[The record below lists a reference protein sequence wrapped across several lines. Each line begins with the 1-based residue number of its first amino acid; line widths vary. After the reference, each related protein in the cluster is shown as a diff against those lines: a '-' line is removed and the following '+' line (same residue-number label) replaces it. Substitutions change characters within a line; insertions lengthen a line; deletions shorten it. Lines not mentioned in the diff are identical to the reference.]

1 MEGSGEHSQAA
12 GANDAPRWDVTG
24 MGSAYCN
31 LATATATRDSVVINL
46 GLSQRAGER
55 ASAEWRSELLHRV
68 LLSPRTA
75 KHLHRILGTL
85 LGEYEAQRGEQR

>member
-1 MEGSGEHSQAA
+1 MAETERSQQAVA
-12 GANDAPRWDVTG
+12 DGTPRWDVAG

-31 LATATATRDSVVINL
+31 IATAAATRDSVVINL

-55 ASAEWRSELLHRV
+55 ASAEWKSELLQRV

-75 KHLHRILGTL
+75 NQLHRILGTL
-85 LGEYEAQRGEQR
+85 LGEHDAQRGGQR

>member
-1 MEGSGEHSQAA
+1 MEGSGEHSPR
-12 GANDAPRWDVTG
+12 GVANDAPRWDVTG

-31 LATATATRDSVVINL
+31 VASATATRDSVVINL
-46 GLSQRAGER
+46 GLSQRADER

-75 KHLHRILGTL
+75 KHLHRILGSL

>member
-1 MEGSGEHSQAA
+1 MQESERRQAA
-12 GANDAPRWDVTG
+12 AADGAPRWDVTA

-31 LATATATRDSVVINL
+31 IATAAATRDAVVINL

-55 ASAEWRSELLHRV
+55 ASAQWRSQLLHRV

-75 KHLHRILGTL
+75 KQLHAILGTL
-85 LGEYEAQRGEQR
+85 LGEHDARRDGQR

>member
-1 MEGSGEHSQAA
+1 MEESERSQAA
-12 GANDAPRWDVTG
+12 AADGAPRWDVTG

-31 LATATATRDSVVINL
+31 IATATATRDSVVINL

-55 ASAEWRSELLHRV
+55 ARAEWKSELIQRV

-75 KHLHRILGTL
+75 NQLHRILGTL
-85 LGEYEAQRGEQR
+85 LGEHDAQRGGQR